1 MAMLARIDILLAKS
15 SISKATFYSDV
26 GITGGALSQWK
37 AGATTPRAKSIAKIA
52 DYLGVTVDELTGD
65 TTQKTAT
72 SEGDGLDEGARYL
85 LQRYK
90 DAKTDEERK
99 RIITAVEIAV
109 NLDKSTKDE

>member
-1 MAMLARIDILLAKS
+1 MEMLARIDILLAKS

-52 DYLGVTVDELTGD
+52 DYLGVTVEELTGD

-72 SEGDGLDEGARYL
+72 PEGDGLDEDTLKLAR
-85 LQRYK
+85 RYQSMNAEGRK
-90 DAKTDEERK
+90 AMRALAKVLAQDDDNE
-99 RIITAVEIAV
+99 
-109 NLDKSTKDE
+109 

>member
-1 MAMLARIDILLAKS
+1 VRKQNRFSQAELAQRLEVS
-15 SISKATFYSDV
+15 EPTISNYETGKREPDKATWV
-26 GITGGALSQWK
+26 RLSRIL
-37 AGATTPRAKSIAKIA
+37 GVSV
-52 DYLGVTVDELTGD
+52 DYLMGLDAE
-65 TTQKTAT
+65 KAAT
-72 SEGDGLDEGARYL
+72 PEGSGLDEGARYL